1 MITLAYDIET
11 DGLESK
17 RIHCIVTQDVD
28 TGLVEEYND
37 EKYSENPKDLPM
49 GSNTPSLQ
57 A

>member
-1 MITLAYDIET
+1 MTTLAYDIET

-37 EKYSENPKDLPM
+37 EKYTDDP
-49 GSNTPSLQ
+49 
-57 A
+57 